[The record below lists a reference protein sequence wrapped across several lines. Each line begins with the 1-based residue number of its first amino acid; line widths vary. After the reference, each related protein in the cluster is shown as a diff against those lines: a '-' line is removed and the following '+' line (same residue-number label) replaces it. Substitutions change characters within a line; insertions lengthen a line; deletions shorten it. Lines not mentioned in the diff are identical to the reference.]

1 VGAAVQV
8 PAGTLDPM
16 ATSGRS
22 PRVWIDVEL
31 GATFG
36 RPAASIDIF
45 HEFSSAIGPP
55 TEAWFF
61 HRDRAP
67 LVRGFYYPL
76 VAHERYGV
84 PKGVGPHVVLIGAKG
99 DHLWLSG
106 ASCGPGQGAAA
117 ATTVLAEL
125 AFHLPARAGEQEH
138 SPLARY
144 DEMHYVDG
152 QLSGHRHIKEQ
163 IPGAAP
169 GKTFVRGRR
178 LVNRMEFDKGGVT
191 ATDFRD
197 IWAMATEPHAW
208 LGRPTSL
215 ILYDSRRR
223 SEESGH
229 DGCQLIATGETGRD
243 LWLQLPEPDDYDR
256 LAPGRQ
262 RTRYEGA
269 YTEYQAVKQSIFRA
283 VGIEIDPPDDRPLRH
298 KLVGRHRLPP
308 DLIHWARPRSR
319 ARPDGGTEHT
329 I

>member
-1 VGAAVQV
+1 
-8 PAGTLDPM
+8 
-16 ATSGRS
+16 
-22 PRVWIDVEL
+22 
-31 GATFG
+31 
-36 RPAASIDIF
+36 
-45 HEFSSAIGPP
+45 
-55 TEAWFF
+55 
-61 HRDRAP
+61 
-67 LVRGFYYPL
+67 
-76 VAHERYGV
+76 
-84 PKGVGPHVVLIGAKG
+84 
-99 DHLWLSG
+99 
-106 ASCGPGQGAAA
+106 
-117 ATTVLAEL
+117 
-125 AFHLPARAGEQEH
+125 
-138 SPLARY
+138 
-144 DEMHYVDG
+144 
-152 QLSGHRHIKEQ
+152 
-163 IPGAAP
+163 
-169 GKTFVRGRR
+169 VRGRR